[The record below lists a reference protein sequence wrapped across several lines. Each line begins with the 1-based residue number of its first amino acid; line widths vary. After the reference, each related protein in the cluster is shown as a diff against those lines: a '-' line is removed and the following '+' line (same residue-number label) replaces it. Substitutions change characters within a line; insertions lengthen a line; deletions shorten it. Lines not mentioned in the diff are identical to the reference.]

1 VTTSVKAVVTDI
13 EGTTSSI
20 TFVHEVLFPYARER
34 LAGFIARNRDALA
47 ALLDEV
53 RAAEGGSDL
62 EEAAV
67 VAALRRWIDEDRKA
81 TPLKTLQGMI
91 WRYGYESGEL
101 TAHVY
106 DDVAPALRR
115 WHGRGLRLFVYS
127 SGSVGAQQLLFAHSV
142 AGDLTPLFEAYFDTR
157 VGAKTDTGSYGRIAA
172 AIGLPPAEILFL
184 SDAPAE
190 IAAARAAGLKAVRLA
205 RDGQAV
211 AGDVASFDEI
221 SVI

>member
-1 VTTSVKAVVTDI
+1 MKLGKTADAQ
-13 EGTTSSI
+13 GD
-20 TFVHEVLFPYARER
+20 FARCRE
-34 LAGFIARNRDALA
+34 
-47 ALLDEV
+47 
-53 RAAEGGSDL
+53 
-62 EEAAV
+62 
-67 VAALRRWIDEDRKA
+67 
-81 TPLKTLQGMI
+81 
-91 WRYGYESGEL
+91 
-101 TAHVY
+101 
-106 DDVAPALRR
+106 
-115 WHGRGLRLFVYS
+115 
-127 SGSVGAQQLLFAHSV
+127 
-142 AGDLTPLFEAYFDTR
+142 